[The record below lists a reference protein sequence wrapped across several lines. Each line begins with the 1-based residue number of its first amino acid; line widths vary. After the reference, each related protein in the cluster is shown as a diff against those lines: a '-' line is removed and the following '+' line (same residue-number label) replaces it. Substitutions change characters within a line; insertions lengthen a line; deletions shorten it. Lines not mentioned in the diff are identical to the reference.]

1 MFIVIMVLLLGT
13 CVSVLSSI
21 YYNTTSLQNTYWSV
35 NMYYWAY
42 YWAISSIERGLL
54 MSKLKYPT
62 YVWSWWFKWNTPIWS
77 NSNMF
82 SGDFWRL
89 SRWDNTMI
97 WTVNSAT
104 TNIKWNIDAK
114 TLRAISFLKYI
125 DPYPTGYTNDEISS
139 YTCWIANGLSFSWTV
154 NPINGDRD
162 STNLDVN
169 VDFNRF
175 FGMNKENTI
184 VRWLLNGTW
193 QNSEWAEDPERD
205 VPLTWEFV
213 FGAND
218 IDIDKNP
225 RPTLSWDKSNQPD
238 WWF

>member
-62 YVWSWWFKWNTPIWS
+62 YVWSGWFKWTTPIWA

-89 SRWDNTMI
+89 NRSENTMI
-97 WTVNSAT
+97 WTVNSRT
-104 TNIKWNIDAK
+104 TNIKGTIDTK
-114 TLRAISFLKYI
+114 TLRAISFIKYI
-125 DPYPTGYTNDEISS
+125 DPYENQYKNEWIETRIHWISD
-139 YTCWIANGLSFSWTV
+139 GLTFSWTA
-154 NPINGDRD
+154 NPSNTWRD
-162 STNLDVN
+162 LQNLKIN

-175 FGMNKENTI
+175 FGMNSENTI
-184 VRWLLNGTW
+184 LRGLLKWTRENR
-193 QNSEWAEDPERD
+193 EWAEDPERD

-213 FGAND
+213 FWEIPT
-218 IDIDKNP
+218 IDWENP
-225 RPTLSWDKSNQPD
+225 RPTLSWKNSNQPD